1 MASSESSQSQVGFL
15 GQASKLLSSALGT
28 SKKKQPEVKKV
39 LQMAAVAAKKV
50 RPLVFF
56 LSLNFTPHSATRRG
70 G

>member
-50 RPLVFF
+50 RSLV
-56 LSLNFTPHSATRRG
+56 SSQV
-70 G
+70 